1 MRGVGQVR
9 RQLATHPLSTLAVST
24 VTLMEIEFGLG
35 QSPAKRPSV
44 EAALGLWLP
53 QMTILEYSEQDA
65 RVTASIRVALK
76 VQGQPV
82 GPYDL
87 LNAGIALA
95 RGLTMVTHNVREYS
109 RVEGLDVSDWVDDD
123 FATP

>member
-9 RQLATHPLSTLAVST
+9 RQLAVHALTSLAVST
-24 VTLMEIEFGLG
+24 ITLMEIEFGLA
-35 QSPAKRPSV
+35 QAPAKRPSV

-53 QMTILEYSEQDA
+53 QMTVLDYSEQDA

-76 VQGQPV
+76 AQGQPV

-87 LNAGIALA
+87 LNAGMALA
-95 RGLTMVTHNVREYS
+95 RGLTMVTHNVREYR
-109 RVEGLDVSDWVDDD
+109 RVSGLEVADWVDDMGT
-123 FATP
+123 AT